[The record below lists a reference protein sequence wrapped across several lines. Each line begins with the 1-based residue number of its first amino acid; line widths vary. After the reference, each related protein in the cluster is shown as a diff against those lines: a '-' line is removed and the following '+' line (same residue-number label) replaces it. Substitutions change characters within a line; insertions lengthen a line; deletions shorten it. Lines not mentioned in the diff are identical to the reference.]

1 MERLPR
7 RTPAAQMDIVG
18 LVFDALATMV
28 EDIPIIGDIVGFV
41 ASLFGNS
48 SASNARIARLETIVS
63 KGSSGYDDFNRSDT
77 GSALGRGPQMPAD
90 WVQGGDGEQLRIS
103 GRAARLVE
111 GSLAPS
117 QGRRWARYPQPAS
130 SSTMTADTICDDKN
144 IDTSA
149 CTTLIVCANEAF
161 TEGVYANVFG
171 TGVYLG
177 KFTRSGTTWSFT
189 DFPGGSNPVY
199 KIGTAERIEL
209 RASGSGLYQLVVEN
223 SVVVEAED
231 TSFPIDAAHRYCG
244 FAIQMVIPFPFNY
257 QYGWGL
263 SAFSMKS
270 EAGTFTAIETVE
282 TIANGAV
289 TVANGAQTAAENAVE
304 TAVTEATN
312 AAVGAVGTAVGA
324 AIAPIVQQVN
334 AFANTIT
341 APFAESWTTPVPG
354 QQVSFP
360 DAMLQRNPKQVK
372 DYTSTSVAP
381 WTDRVTIDVSDTGGG
396 RDWFTTFSTSFT
408 PEKNVLVAAYIQSN
422 YAVGRATISVKL
434 GAVTSPCELYVVLMR
449 MLPNGDAEVAWV
461 SPNQTPLLSL
471 GKVEWN
477 VTAPNDILFDEL
489 EYMIP
494 GVHQIGTGNVRS
506 VAAIEKDQYARSAE
520 SFPPQ
525 QAMNFTYSAAF
536 AAGSV
541 IPKGS
546 QSFGTAFLLWAG
558 VGQRL
563 VSGDPLPRQHTD
575 NFNNTFIWTK
585 IGSATAGITDGMF
598 AYKSTN
604 DLKSFYYYPQPLA
617 YADQRVEVFA
627 SGVNGVEQG
636 VMCRGNA
643 AGSSFFA
650 LVLTSSAAALRQ
662 WTEIGESTYT
672 SLGSYSGSTTDTYW
686 AIEAIGDVL
695 TAYQQVGEDWIPR
708 IQYVGAGLLS
718 GRYIGLFCDRATFTN
733 SGRFDNFTARD
744 MVVLEE
750 EA

>member
-18 LVFDALATMV
+18 LVFDALADAV
-28 EDIPIIGDIVGFV
+28 SGLPIIGDIVGFV
-41 ASLFGNS
+41 ASLLGNS

-77 GSALGRGPQMPAD
+77 GSALGRGPQMTAD
-90 WVQGGDGEQLRIS
+90 WVQGGNGEQLRIT

-144 IDTSA
+144 IDSAA

-189 DFPGGSNPVY
+189 DFPGGSNAVY

-231 TSFPIDAAHRYCG
+231 TVFPIDEAHRYCG
-244 FAIQMVIPFPFNY
+244 FAIQMTIPFPFNY

-270 EAGTFTAIETVE
+270 EAGTFTAIESVE
-282 TIANGAV
+282 TVANGAV
-289 TVANGAQTAAENAVE
+289 TVANGAQAAADNAVG
-304 TAVTEATN
+304 TAVTQATN
-312 AAVGAVGTAVGA
+312 AAVGAVGA

-341 APFAESWTTPVPG
+341 APFAESWMTPVPG

-360 DAMLQRNPKQVK
+360 DALLNRTPKRAARLTAAIEPFIDRVIISTGDSDGGK
-372 DYTSTSVAP
+372 DWYTSFATSY
-381 WTDRVTIDVSDTGGG
+381 
-396 RDWFTTFSTSFT
+396 T

-422 YAVGRATISVKL
+422 YAVGRATISIKL

-461 SPNQTPLLSL
+461 SPNQTPTLSL

-477 VTAPNDILFDEL
+477 VTAPNDIPFDEL
-489 EYMIP
+489 EYMIA

-506 VAAIEKDQYARSAE
+506 IAAIEKDQYARSAE

-525 QAMNFTYSAAF
+525 QAMNFTYSTAITS
-536 AAGSV
+536 GSV
-541 IPKGS
+541 IPNGS
-546 QSFGTAFLLWAG
+546 QSFGTAFLLWVG

-563 VSGDPLPRQHTD
+563 LSGDPLPRQHTD
-575 NFNNTFIWTK
+575 NFNNTFIWTR
-585 IGSATAGITDGMF
+585 IGSANAGITDGMF

-617 YADQRVEVFA
+617 YGDQRVEVFA

-636 VMCRGNA
+636 AMCRGNA

-650 LVLTSSAAALRQ
+650 LVLTSSGAALRQ
-662 WTEIGESTYT
+662 WTSAGESTFST
-672 SLGSYSGSTTDTYW
+672 LATWSGATDGTYW
-686 AIEAIGDVL
+686 ALEAIGDIL
-695 TAYQQVGEDWIPR
+695 TAYQEVDGAWLLRMQVTG
-708 IQYVGAGLLS
+708 VGLTA
-718 GRYIGLFCDRATFTN
+718 GRYTGLYCDRALFTN
-733 SGRFDNFTARD
+733 SGSWDNFTARD

-750 EA
+750 AA

>member
-1 MERLPR
+1 MTSGGPLPEG
-7 RTPAAQMDIVG
+7 TLSGIGGIEAWGQKTGDEYKQEMYQGVAVPANK
-18 LVFDALATMV
+18 T
-28 EDIPIIGDIVGFV
+28 
-41 ASLFGNS
+41 
-48 SASNARIARLETIVS
+48 
-63 KGSSGYDDFNRSDT
+63 
-77 GSALGRGPQMPAD
+77 
-90 WVQGGDGEQLRIS
+90 
-103 GRAARLVE
+103 
-111 GSLAPS
+111 
-117 QGRRWARYPQPAS
+117 
-130 SSTMTADTICDDKN
+130 
-144 IDTSA
+144 
-149 CTTLIVCANEAF
+149 
-161 TEGVYANVFG
+161 
-171 TGVYLG
+171 
-177 KFTRSGTTWSFT
+177 
-189 DFPGGSNPVY
+189 
-199 KIGTAERIEL
+199 
-209 RASGSGLYQLVVEN
+209 
-223 SVVVEAED
+223 
-231 TSFPIDAAHRYCG
+231 
-244 FAIQMVIPFPFNY
+244 
-257 QYGWGL
+257 
-263 SAFSMKS
+263 SAFS
-270 EAGTFTAIETVE
+270 
-282 TIANGAV
+282 NGIPGVIGFFIDALVSALVMGIKGV
-289 TVANGAQTAAENAVE
+289 TGGLIDLTGALKATDTKATQAQQTANQAI
-304 TAVTEATN
+304 TN
-312 AAVGAVGTAVGA
+312 TSQVL
-324 AIAPIVQQVN
+324 QQVN
-334 AFANTIT
+334 VVLNSIS
-341 APFAESWTTPVPG
+341 APFAESWMTPVPG

-360 DAMLQRNPKQVK
+360 DALLNRAPKRAARSTAAIAPFVDVVTISTGDSDGGK
-372 DYTSTSVAP
+372 DWYTSAATSY
-381 WTDRVTIDVSDTGGG
+381 
-396 RDWFTTFSTSFT
+396 T
-408 PEKNVLVAAYIQSN
+408 PDKNVLVAAYIQSN
-422 YAVGRATISVKL
+422 YAVGRATITLKL

-477 VTAPNDILFDEL
+477 VTAPNDIPFDEL

-494 GVHQIGTGNVRS
+494 GVHQIGTGDVRS

-636 VMCRGNA
+636 AMCRGNS

-650 LVLTSSAAALRQ
+650 LVLTSSGAALRQ
-662 WTEIGESTYT
+662 WTEVGESTYT
-672 SLGSYSGSTTDTYW
+672 ALGSYSGSTTNSYW

-718 GRYIGLFCDRATFTN
+718 GRYIGLFCDRALFTN
-733 SGRFDNFTARD
+733 SGRFDNFYGRD
-744 MVVLEE
+744 MVELE
-750 EA
+750 AA